1 MCTVWC
7 QNISH
12 ALPCLVN
19 VHCENRPWDNPRLHM
34 QTRSFNKTVT
44 QLEHQ
49 AQRTGADL
57 AQSKAACHRNQ
68 TALAGELAALK
79 AAAGAG
85 VQGSPRP
92 GRLGLNATPV
102 DLAELVAREV
112 RDGARAERR
121 GTAREARPAAGCLG

>member
-1 MCTVWC
+1 
-7 QNISH
+7 
-12 ALPCLVN
+12 
-19 VHCENRPWDNPRLHM
+19 M
-34 QTRSFNKTVT
+34 QTRSFNKTIA
-44 QLEHQ
+44 QLE
-49 AQRTGADL
+49 QRTGADL

-112 RDGARAERR
+112 RTGLGQSEGAPHGRQGLLR
-121 GTAREARPAAGCLG
+121 GASASV

>member
-1 MCTVWC
+1 MFTVRC
-7 QNISH
+7 HDISH
-12 ALPCLVN
+12 VLRCLVI
-19 VHCENRPWDNPRLHM
+19 VHFETRPWDNPRLHT
-34 QTRSFNKTVT
+34 QTRSFNKTIA
-44 QLEHQ
+44 QLE
-49 AQRTGADL
+49 QRTGADL